1 METSV
6 PKLQTFFVAEIA
18 RKKRPGKGGPQFL
31 KKEGILKKEVK
42 RGDRTN
48 FSTKK
53 NIAEENFFKCDV
65 VGTARF
71 GLFFQCF
78 FYANIH
84 PSFICWKI
92 MEGS

>member
-6 PKLQTFFVAEIA
+6 PKLQTFFVAEIV
-18 RKKRPGKGGPQFL
+18 RKKRQGKSGPQFL
-31 KKEGILKKEVK
+31 KKEGILKKGVK

-53 NIAEENFFKCDV
+53 NIVEENFFKCDV
-65 VGTARF
+65 VETARF